1 MEFNDLKKT
10 WQSKDAHANDYK
22 QLSDKSILEERK
34 MESASSIKRSLY
46 FTLYF
51 GIILALAGLISS
63 ITIFSDQE
71 ILMPVLFL
79 SLMFAF
85 QSYLAYKQIKQ
96 FEVIDDRDKTT
107 QEYVKGFIDFIKRNY
122 IKNAI
127 FSISLSITLFVV
139 GIYTYMT
146 LKYGYF
152 SPDPEDLIV
161 WSSLLIIA
169 IIINYISYRFSLNL
183 KIAELKSIL
192 KELDEGEWIAKKEK
206 YTTITISLF
215 IIGIIV
221 LLTIIFFI

>member
-1 MEFNDLKKT
+1 MELNDLKKT
-10 WQSKDAHANDYK
+10 WQSKDAHENDYK

-63 ITIFSDQE
+63 ITIFSEQE

-107 QEYVKGFIDFIKRNY
+107 QEYIKGFIDFIKRNY

-127 FSISLSITLFVV
+127 FSISLSHYVV
-139 GIYTYMT
+139 C
-146 LKYGYF
+146 
-152 SPDPEDLIV
+152 S
-161 WSSLLIIA
+161 WNLLLYDI
-169 IIINYISYRFSLNL
+169 
-183 KIAELKSIL
+183 KIWTIL
-192 KELDEGEWIAKKEK
+192 
-206 YTTITISLF
+206 S
-215 IIGIIV
+215 
-221 LLTIIFFI
+221 